1 MQIVTPTMTT
11 RLFQLMCNSRV
22 AETSVSSKGLTFV
35 PLDARSGEFQIRPR
49 ANQATLPPAETNCAF
64 SWSVN

>member
-1 MQIVTPTMTT
+1 MNADISDVNSNSYNDGTT
-11 RLFQLMCNSRV
+11 IPADEQLTV

-35 PLDARSGEFQIRPR
+35 PQIRPR
-49 ANQATLPPAETNCAF
+49 ANQATFPPAETNCAF